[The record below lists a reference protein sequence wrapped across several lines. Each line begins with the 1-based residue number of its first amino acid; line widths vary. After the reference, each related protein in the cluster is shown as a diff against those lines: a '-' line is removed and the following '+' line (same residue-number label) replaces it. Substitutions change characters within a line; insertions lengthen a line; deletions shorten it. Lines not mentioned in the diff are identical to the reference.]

1 MSIQPDPFV
10 TPAQPVEA
18 GLDAYGRP
26 VVAHPVEPV
35 LPVQHV
41 VVDPVPAPQVVVEPV
56 PVQRVVVQ
64 QPAVRRQV
72 ATSYGQRFAP
82 DSVVVAIVGLVL
94 MIAGLVAVARA
105 GTDGPMSTPVVK
117 VFGFTHT
124 ATLGFIEIAIGLCLL
139 ICAAATTRSGAIFF
153 GLILGVGGIVGAVQ
167 TKSFHKTLA
176 LQSSLAWLMVVAAVV
191 VVLVSLLMPRVATRT
206 TRLESI

>member
-1 MSIQPDPFV
+1 MSIQPDPIFN
-10 TPAQPVEA
+10 PGYPVETA
-18 GLDAYGRP
+18 VDEYGRP
-26 VVAHPVEPV
+26 VAVQPVAPVV
-35 LPVQHV
+35 PVQPVVPMQPV
-41 VVDPVPAPQVVVEPV
+41 VVDPA

-64 QPAVRRQV
+64 QPAVHRQV
-72 ATSYGQRFAP
+72 ATSYGHRFAP
-82 DSVVVAIVGLVL
+82 DSIVVAIIGLAL
-94 MIAGLVAVARA
+94 MVAGLVAVARA
-105 GTDGPMSTPVVK
+105 GTDGPMSSPVVK

-176 LQSSLAWLMVVAAVV
+176 LQSGLAWLMVVAALVI
-191 VVLVSLLMPRVATRT
+191 VLVSLLVPRVSTRT

>member
-1 MSIQPDPFV
+1 MSIQPEPLV
-10 TPAQPVEA
+10 TPANPAEPAVDQ
-18 GLDAYGRP
+18 YGRP
-26 VVAHPVEPV
+26 VAVQPVEPV

-41 VVDPVPAPQVVVEPV
+41 VVDPVPA
-56 PVQRVVVQ
+56 QRIVLQ
-64 QPAVRRQV
+64 QPIHRQV

-82 DSVVVAIVGLVL
+82 DSIVVAIIGLVL

-105 GTDGPMSTPVVK
+105 GTDGPMSSPVVK

-124 ATLGFIEIAIGLCLL
+124 ATLGFIEIGIGLLLL

-176 LQSSLAWLMVVAAVV
+176 LQSGLAWLMVVAAVV
-191 VVLVSLLMPRVATRT
+191 VVLVSLLMPRISTRT

>member
-1 MSIQPDPFV
+1 MSMQPDPPL
-10 TPAQPVEA
+10 TPGQTVEGA
-18 GLDAYGRP
+18 VDASGAP
-26 VVAHPVEPV
+26 LVVQPVEPV
-35 LPVQHV
+35 RPVHQV
-41 VVDPVPAPQVVVEPV
+41 VVDPVPAQQVLVDPV
-56 PVQRVVVQ
+56 PAQRIVVQ
-64 QPAVRRQV
+64 EPAVHRHV
-72 ATSYGQRFAP
+72 ATSYGRRFAP
-82 DSVVVAIVGLVL
+82 DSVVVAIIGLVL
-94 MIAGLVAVARA
+94 MVAGLVAVARA

-139 ICAAATTRSGAIFF
+139 ICAAATTRAGAIFF

-176 LQSSLAWLMVVAAVV
+176 LQSSLAWWMVVAAVV
-191 VVLVSLLMPRVATRT
+191 VVLVSLLMPRVSTRT